1 MIVKKIK
8 QTNTDKPKEWQIG
21 DLVDYIRNPD
31 VKNKGEKIEHAGG
44 MNFLTD
50 THAAQKLE
58 MICLARESVRSK
70 MPVSHYVFSWPE
82 GEQPTS
88 KQVDELV
95 AFFSERWVWKDT
107 RQFTDCTTTPEII
120 MCI

>member
-1 MIVKKIK
+1 MLKKIK
-8 QTNTDKPKEWQIG
+8 HTVNSKPKEWQIG

-70 MPVSHYVFSWPE
+70 MPVSHYVFSC
-82 GEQPTS
+82 
-88 KQVDELV
+88 LLH
-95 AFFSERWVWKDT
+95 FFSGRWVWKDT